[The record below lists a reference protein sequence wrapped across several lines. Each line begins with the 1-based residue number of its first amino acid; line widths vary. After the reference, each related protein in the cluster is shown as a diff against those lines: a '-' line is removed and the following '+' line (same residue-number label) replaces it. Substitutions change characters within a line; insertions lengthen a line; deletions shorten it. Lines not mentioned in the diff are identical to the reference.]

1 MGSDGGGQGA
11 CRCPTQGGPAGEPWF
26 EIASAQYREGLGSQL
41 ELTDSEVALR
51 ESEFN
56 YAQAAYDFLVA
67 QANLD
72 LAVGSVPM
80 VDSGPL
86 AGRLQ

>member
-1 MGSDGGGQGA
+1 
-11 CRCPTQGGPAGEPWF
+11 
-26 EIASAQYREGLGSQL
+26 
-41 ELTDSEVALR
+41 
-51 ESEFN
+51 
-56 YAQAAYDFLVA
+56 VA

-86 AGRLQ
+86 ASRLQ